1 MLAINVNDNA
11 RHQATRVVL
20 AFFASKLA
28 PTRYTP
34 VGAGLPAKDVNDN
47 ARHQTTRVVLA
58 SFASKLRSY
67 RRAIPVQF
75 EKVAQC
81 NGKKPTC

>member
-1 MLAINVNDNA
+1 M
-11 RHQATRVVL
+11 
-20 AFFASKLA
+20 
-28 PTRYTP
+28 
-34 VGAGLPAKDVNDN
+34 DVNDN
-47 ARHQTTRVVLA
+47 ARHQTARAVNA

-67 RRAIPVQF
+67 KKAKPVQF